1 MKNQNNE
8 DTINADDTLKL
19 SNYINELINKMVYV
33 KLNDDSEFNGKLIS
47 FDSSF
52 NLVLENCSQIKSINV
67 TLDKMNII
75 KLKILKKLSLEE
87 IMYHT
92 YHCNNSNNDIYIVNN
107 Y

>member
-67 TLDKMNII
+67 TLDKNEYN
-75 KLKILKKLSLEE
+75 KVKNLKETFIRGNNVSYISLQ
-87 IMYHT
+87 
-92 YHCNNSNNDIYIVNN
+92 
-107 Y
+107 